1 MKKKTTATILIS
13 FMALLFV
20 VALPTPNKQAN
31 QQDKYSDWFGPYPD
45 GGNVYYCYIQS
56 YLGNDTWSNDYDA
69 YRFENKNDHAVEIT
83 YHTTR
88 FPNTT
93 LQTTLSA
100 NTLGDKTAL
109 TQGDR
114 IAVIVVVDK

>member
-1 MKKKTTATILIS
+1 MKKKATATILIS

-20 VALPTPNKQAN
+20 VALPTPNKQTD
-31 QQDKYSDWFGPYPD
+31 QQDKYSEWIGPYPD
-45 GGNVYYCYIQS
+45 GGHVYYCYIQS
-56 YLGNDTWSNDYDA
+56 YLGNDTWSKDYDA
-69 YRFENKNDHAVEIT
+69 YRFKNENDHAVEIT
-83 YHTTR
+83 YHTTM

-100 NTLGDKTAL
+100 NTLGNKTAL